1 MLYAYIERDEIMERK
16 YAWHNYDEQTL
27 QDVMSLG
34 DSYRQFLDN
43 GKTERE
49 CVIQSVEAAKKAGY
63 VDLKDLIKSNTPI
76 KAGDKIYYTHM
87 DKSIACLLYT
97 SDAADE

>member
-1 MLYAYIERDEIMERK
+1 
-16 YAWHNYDEQTL
+16 
-27 QDVMSLG
+27 MSLG

-63 VDLKDLIKSNTPI
+63 VDLKDLIKSTRQLRRVIRFTILIWIN
-76 KAGDKIYYTHM
+76 
-87 DKSIACLLYT
+87 LLRYLILVPMI
-97 SDAADE
+97 